1 MHTACHQV
9 CLDRKSLN
17 TKRLSPYSRSKSVA
31 ESFRGWDWLFRFWD
45 ARCNTATQSE
55 YVAVFGKRI
64 IADNLSKA
72 GWSWGYISAID
83 SEGRTIWIADAH
95 RCDGKR
101 YVVRADEKLTAFIEL
116 ESATRLLELRMRSP
130 LVSAQRGQIFENFVP
145 RTPYW

>member
-17 TKRLSPYSRSKSVA
+17 IKRLSPYSRSKSVA

-45 ARCNTATQSE
+45 APCNTATQSE

-72 GWSWGYISAID
+72 GWSWGYVSAVD
-83 SEGRTIWIADAH
+83 SEGRTIWIADANRGNGKGFIVH
-95 RCDGKR
+95 TDGK
-101 YVVRADEKLTAFIEL
+101 ADCISGTGIDSSRLPPTVLDGQLRFLPNSPSLNGFEL
-116 ESATRLLELRMRSP
+116 GGGL
-130 LVSAQRGQIFENFVP
+130 
-145 RTPYW
+145 